1 MMRLLGR
8 WGVRTLLPAVLL
20 PAVTAAVVLPAA
32 AQPALPPFDQ
42 SRIYAREAD
51 FQRAIQPYQ
60 AAVAAEARNARAHFW
75 LGFAYL
81 YVYRQ
86 FRAGLAPYAAGYLP
100 RALGSLR
107 QAVQLD
113 EKLLPA
119 VLALH
124 DALVL
129 AGQHGEAEALVRRLL
144 PQQRPPGALYTLP
157 PG

>member
-1 MMRLLGR
+1 MRRLLAACGLFL
-8 WGVRTLLPAVLL
+8 LLPA
-20 PAVTAAVVLPAA
+20 AAA

-60 AAVAAEARNARAHFW
+60 AAVGADARNARAHFW
-75 LGFAYL
+75 LGVAYL
-81 YVYRQ
+81 YAYRQ
-86 FRAGLAPYAAGYLP
+86 FRAGLAPYASGYLP
-100 RALGSLR
+100 RALSSLR

-129 AGQHGEAEALVRRLL
+129 AGQYREADALVRGLL
-144 PQQRPPGALYTLP
+144 PLHRPPGATYTLP

>member
-1 MMRLLGR
+1 MLLRACGLR
-8 WGVRTLLPAVLL
+8 FLLPAV
-20 PAVTAAVVLPAA
+20 AAAVVLPAVAAAPAA
-32 AQPALPPFDQ
+32 AQPALQPFDH
-42 SRIYAREAD
+42 SRVYAREAD

-60 AAVAAEARNARAHFW
+60 AAVAADGRNARAHFW
-75 LGFAYL
+75 LGYAYL
-81 YVYRQ
+81 HAYRQ

-144 PQQRPPGALYTLP
+144 PLQRPPGAPYTLP